1 MNLSVRS
8 RVMIWF
14 SVITILITGLLS
26 RFSYVA
32 LKEIYVNQ
40 IEEQMKLKAKWIS
53 EPLDTKYLNFLY
65 PGKSLTTANQYYVSV
80 LRKQQRIFNMTQ
92 VFIFDDQWIILA
104 AADTTE
110 SGAFTRQEPDPV
122 LQMNG
127 QEIRESIRGKP
138 VSTLMFKG
146 KDEKWYLWGFLK
158 LDDRHYLGVQ
168 ENAEQLSDIEN
179 LSWIFW
185 GILSTGI
192 VFTFLGSLWI
202 AQAIA
207 RPIDALVSFSREL
220 GKGNLKAEIPEKLP
234 AELSVLS
241 RAMDR
246 MRDDLIQQ
254 HHDKEQLLTHIAHE
268 IRNPLGGMEL
278 LTGLIREDYQKEEK
292 STEYPDTV
300 LNEINRL
307 KALIT
312 AYLSYGRPISAK
324 PESVEME
331 QLMAE
336 LKTLFQQT
344 LEQKKI
350 KLIWRLTASSV
361 SFDPSHLRQILINL
375 ITNSVHAINS
385 EGGQISITSRH
396 DQNTDW
402 IEIADNGPGI
412 PDDVMDKIFDPFI
425 SRNSDGF
432 GLGLAICRK
441 LCHENYALID
451 RKNSSDPG
459 CVFTI
464 RIPINPDAA
473 RT

>member
-1 MNLSVRS
+1 MNISVRT
-8 RVMIWF
+8 RIMILF
-14 SVITILITGLLS
+14 SVITILFTGLLS

-40 IEEQMKLKAKWIS
+40 IEEQMRLKVKWIS

-104 AADTTE
+104 AADTAE

-146 KDEKWYLWGFLK
+146 RDAKWYLWGFLK

-168 ENAEQLSDIEN
+168 ENADQLADIEN

-192 VFTFLGSLWI
+192 AFTFIGSLWI

-207 RPIDALVSFSREL
+207 KPIDLLVSFSREL
-220 GKGNLKAEIPEKLP
+220 GKGNLKAEIPGKLP

-241 RAMDR
+241 TAMDR

-254 HHDKEQLLTHIAHE
+254 HHDKEQLLAHIAHE

-292 STEYPDTV
+292 STEYADTV

-312 AYLSYGRPISAK
+312 AYLSYGRPISAQTEPVK
-324 PESVEME
+324 LE
-331 QLMAE
+331 QLVTE

-344 LEQKKI
+344 LEKNNI
-350 KLIWRLTASSV
+350 KLIWNLTASSV
-361 SFDPSHLRQILINL
+361 LFDPSHLKQILINL
-375 ITNSVHAINS
+375 ITNSIQAINS
-385 EGGQISITSRH
+385 GNGQISITSGR
-396 DQNTDW
+396 DQNADW

-425 SRNSDGF
+425 SRNSNGF

-441 LCHENYALID
+441 LCHENHALID
-451 RKNSSDPG
+451 GKNRSGIG

-473 RT
+473 QS